1 MYASMGHHYPLD
13 FDAPALALWT
23 PLHPGPLCV
32 HIRTA
37 TRWRDVSA
45 LAPTWDGHALTFAGD
60 ALRERRLDSSA
71 QRATTDW
78 RVTVGGR
85 TVEAHSGRA
94 EWKDGVCTITLVKS
108 KAA

>member
-1 MYASMGHHYPLD
+1 MGIHYPLD
-13 FDAPALALWT
+13 AFDAPTLALWP
-23 PLHPGPLCV
+23 PLRPAPVTV

-85 TVEAHSGRA
+85 EVTGHSGRT
-94 EWKDGVCTITLVKS
+94 EWRGGMCTITLVRS